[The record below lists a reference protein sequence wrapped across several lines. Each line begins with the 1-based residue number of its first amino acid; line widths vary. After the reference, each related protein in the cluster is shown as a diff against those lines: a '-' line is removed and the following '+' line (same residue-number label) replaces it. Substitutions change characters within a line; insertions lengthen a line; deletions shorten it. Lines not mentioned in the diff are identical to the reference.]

1 MAEDAVRQAVE
12 AAGARL
18 ERRPLHLA
26 PLKKDAAY
34 VHITGHPFIELYVAQ
49 PAIVTSNA

>member
-49 PAIVTSNA
+49 PTVVTSNA